1 VAIIFKS
8 KEVGNMI
15 PSEIIKQKRNGGEI
29 SHTQIKD
36 FIYDYLSGEIP
47 EYQMSALLMAIFFK
61 GMTDS
66 EISALVDVMLNS
78 GERMD
83 FAHHNNYVAD
93 KHSTGGVGDKVS
105 IILGPLLAA
114 AGIAIPMLSGRSLGH
129 TGGTLDK
136 LETIPGFKVEIDLD
150 GFRKQVDSIGI
161 AMIGQT
167 KEICPADRRM
177 YALRDVTGTVESIPL
192 ICGSIMSKKIA
203 EGIQGLVLDVKTGN
217 GAFMK
222 NIDDARKLGNTLK
235 MIGKSFNINTDVVY
249 TSMDQPLGNT
259 TGLWCEVQESI
270 EGLKGNGPNDTMQV
284 TFELGAKLV
293 VQAGLSKTHSE
304 AIALQEQLIT
314 NGKAYKKFIEMVEY
328 QGGNSRDIDN
338 YSDLHQPRY
347 TNELKAEKSGYVQSM
362 DTYKIGLATI
372 ELGCG
377 RKKTTDI
384 VDPTA
389 GIQFD
394 NKIGD
399 KVNKG
404 DILLK
409 FFNSDSK
416 KLFATEALLKES
428 FQIGNKK
435 IEHILILD

>member
-1 VAIIFKS
+1 
-8 KEVGNMI
+8 MI
-15 PSEIIKQKRNGGEI
+15 PSEIIKQKRNGNEI
-29 SHTQIKD
+29 SHAQIKD
-36 FIYDYLSGEIP
+36 FINDYLSGEIP
-47 EYQMSALLMAIFFK
+47 EYQMSALLMAIFFN

-83 FAHHNNYVAD
+83 FRHHSNYVAD

-136 LETIPGFKVEIDLD
+136 LETIPGFKVDINLD
-150 GFRKQVDSIGI
+150 DFRKQVDSIGI

-192 ICGSIMSKKIA
+192 ISGSIMSKKIA
-203 EGIQGLVLDVKTGN
+203 EGIRGLVLDVKTGN

-222 NIDDARKLGNTLK
+222 NIDDAHKLGDSLAR
-235 MIGKSFNINTDVVY
+235 IGKSFNITTDVVY
-249 TSMDQPLGNT
+249 TSMDQPLGKT
-259 TGLWCEVQESI
+259 AGLWCEVQESI
-270 EGLKGNGPNDTMQV
+270 DGLKGNGPDDTMQV
-284 TFELGAKLV
+284 TFELGAKLLI
-293 VQAGLSKTHSE
+293 QAELSKTKPE
-304 AIALQEQLIT
+304 AIALQKELIS

-328 QGGNSRDIDN
+328 QGGNPQDIDN
-338 YSDLHQPRY
+338 YNKLHRPSY
-347 TNELKAEKSGYVQSM
+347 NNELRAEKSDYVQSM
-362 DTYKIGLATI
+362 DAYKIGLSTI

-384 VDPTA
+384 IDPTA

-394 NKIGD
+394 KKIGD
-399 KVNKG
+399 MVNKG
-404 DILLK
+404 DTLLR
-409 FFNSDSK
+409 FFNSDSN
-416 KLFATEALLKES
+416 KLIAAENLLKDCI
-428 FQIGNKK
+428 QLGNNKVN
-435 IEHILILD
+435 HQLIID